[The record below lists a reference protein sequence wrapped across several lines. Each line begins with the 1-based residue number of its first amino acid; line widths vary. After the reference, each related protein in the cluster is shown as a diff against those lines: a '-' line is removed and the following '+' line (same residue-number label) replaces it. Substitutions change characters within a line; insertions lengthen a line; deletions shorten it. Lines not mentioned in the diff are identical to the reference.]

1 MPMTPHSAVRST
13 GPSFGAVQ
21 SLAGATLRTT
31 RGARLTPEAER
42 ELALR
47 YQSGDVSARAPL
59 VAGCLDC
66 VVTIALEYR
75 RWGAAVEDL
84 VQEGNIGLLK
94 AVEHFDADRGV
105 RLATYARFWIR
116 AEIREYVARHYR
128 IVRLGA
134 SKGERRALRLYRKT
148 REQRPDVLAAM
159 SGLSPERVTAM
170 LPMLMAGEISLS
182 PQPDDDRQSLLE
194 RIGDGAESAEDA
206 LSSADERRRLKDAV
220 ASAVS
225 ELSEREQDIVRRRL
239 LADDPMTL
247 ERLGAAWGVSKE
259 RVRQLEEAAKARMR
273 VRLQRAI

>member
-1 MPMTPHSAVRST
+1 MPHTSKSPTSSRIPTP
-13 GPSFGAVQ
+13 
-21 SLAGATLRTT
+21 RTT
-31 RGARLTPEAER
+31 RLTAEAER

-47 YQSGDVSARAPL
+47 HQKGDPDARDPL

-75 RWGAAVEDL
+75 RWGAPIEDL

-94 AVEHFDADRGV
+94 AVEHFDPDRGV

-159 SGLSPERVTAM
+159 SGLSTERVTEM
-170 LPMLMAGEISLS
+170 LPILIAGEVSLS
-182 PQPDDDRQSLLE
+182 PQPDDDRQSLLD
-194 RIGDGAESAEDA
+194 RLGDGSETAEDA
-206 LSSADERRRLKDAV
+206 LLGADERRRIQVAV
-220 ASAVS
+220 ASAVA

-259 RVRQLEEAAKARMR
+259 RVRQLEETAKARMR
-273 VRLQRAI
+273 VRLQRAV